1 MAYQSEIRPSQIQSL
16 LDKSQSRKYAKYLA
30 KIYIDRARAFEKKTI
45 TFDFPVTALVGPNGG
60 GKTTL
65 LGAAACVYASVKPSL
80 FFAKSGKFDA
90 SMKNWRFEY
99 EVIDRGMRQTD
110 SVRRTVKFKNLKW
123 SREGLSREVV
133 HIGVSRT
140 VPLTERAEMK
150 RYTGGRFD
158 VPDDQIEKLT
168 DEAVRA
174 IGKILDKDFS
184 KFRNVTVDKK
194 GGVTI
199 IAGQTP
205 KGDAYSEFHFGAGE
219 SSIIRIVQQLENAP
233 ENSLVLIEEIENGLH
248 PLATMRLVEYLIEL
262 ADRRKIQAIF
272 TTHSND
278 ALAPLPDKAIWAAIN
293 GNLYQGKLDIASLR
307 AIGGQ
312 VNSELTVFVEDKF
325 AKAWVEEALRNIPN
339 IALDAIEVHALEG
352 DGTAL
357 RIHLD
362 HNLDPSVKFPS
373 VCVLDGDSLQKDDQK
388 KLTFRLPGDMPES
401 YIFDKVMATLD
412 RTSGELAVAMLRPFD
427 EEAKVRAVIES
438 VGNTNRDPHL
448 LFSQVG
454 KQLNLTPEHRVR
466 DAFLSIWAR
475 YYPAEIAALF
485 EPFRHK
491 LPPERA
497 DDEAAA

>member
-1 MAYQSEIRPSQIQSL
+1 MAYQSEIRPSQIQAL
-16 LDKSQSRKYAKYLA
+16 LDKAQSKKYAKYLA
-30 KIYIDRARAFEKKTI
+30 KIYIEKARAFDKKTI

-99 EVIDRGMRQTD
+99 EVIDRSMRQAD
-110 SVRRTVKFKNLKW
+110 SVRRSVKFKNLKW

-140 VPLTERAEMK
+140 VPLTERNDMK

-158 VPDDQIEKLT
+158 VPDEQIEMLT
-168 DEAVRA
+168 PAAVSA
-174 IGKILDKDFS
+174 VKKILDKDFS
-184 KFRNVTVDKK
+184 KFKNVIVHLKDRT
-194 GGVTI
+194 TI
-199 IAGQTP
+199 IAGQTA
-205 KGDAYSEFHFGAGE
+205 KGEAYSEFHFGAGE
-219 SSIIRIVQQLENAP
+219 SSIIRIVQQLENVP

-262 ADRRKIQAIF
+262 AERRKLQAIF

-278 ALAPLPDKAIWAAIN
+278 ALVPLPDKAIWASIN

-312 VNSELTVFVEDKF
+312 VSSQLTIFVEDKF
-325 AKAWVEEALRNIPN
+325 AKAWVEESLRNTSN

-352 DGTAL
+352 DGTAM

-362 HNLDPSVKFPS
+362 HNMDPSVKFPS
-373 VCVLDGDSLQKDDQK
+373 ICVLDGDSAQKDDPK
-388 KLTFRLPGDMPES
+388 KLVFRLPGDMPES
-401 YIFDKVMATLD
+401 YLFDKVVATLD
-412 RTSGELAVAMLRPFD
+412 RSSGELAVAMLRPFD
-427 EEAKVRAVIES
+427 EENKVRAVVES
-438 VGNTNRDPHL
+438 VGNTNRNPHL

-475 YYPAEIAALF
+475 YYPDEVLAIF
-485 EPFRHK
+485 EPFKDR

-497 DDEAAA
+497 DEGDNA

>member
-1 MAYQSEIRPSQIQSL
+1 MAYQSEIRPSQIQGL
-16 LDKSQSRKYAKYLA
+16 LEKAQSKKYAKYLV
-30 KIYIDRARAFEKKTI
+30 KINIERARAFDRKSI

-99 EVIDRGMRQTD
+99 EVIDRQMRQND

-140 VPLTERAEMK
+140 VPLTERNDMK
-150 RYTGGRFD
+150 RFTGGKFE
-158 VPDDQIEKLT
+158 VPDDQIESLT
-168 DEAVRA
+168 DDAVEA

-184 KFRNVTVDKK
+184 KFKSVTVDKK
-194 GGVTI
+194 GGITI
-199 IAGQTP
+199 IAGQTSN
-205 KGDAYSEFHFGAGE
+205 GDAYSEFHFGAGE
-219 SSIIRIVQQLENAP
+219 SSIIRIVLALENVS
-233 ENSLVLIEEIENGLH
+233 ENSLILIEEIENGLH

-262 ADRRKIQAIF
+262 AERRKLQAIF

-278 ALAPLPDKAIWAAIN
+278 ALTPLPDKAIWAAIN

-312 VNSELTVFVEDKF
+312 VGSKLTIFVEDGF
-325 AKAWVEEALRNIPN
+325 AKSWVEEALRNTSN
-339 IALDAIEVHALEG
+339 IALDAIEVHALKG
-352 DGTAL
+352 DGTAV

-373 VCVLDGDSLQKDDQK
+373 VCLIDGDSKQNDDPK
-388 KLTFRLPGDMPES
+388 KLIFRLPGDMPETHIYDS
-401 YIFDKVMATLD
+401 VVATLD
-412 RTSGELAVAMLRPFD
+412 KSSGELAVAMLRPF
-427 EEAKVRAVIES
+427 EEEGRVRTVIES
-438 VGNTNRDPHL
+438 VGNTNRDAHV
-448 LFSQVG
+448 LFSQIG
-454 KQLNLTPEHRVR
+454 RQLNLTPEQRVK

-475 YYPAEIAALF
+475 YYSGEVADIFAQFLAL
-485 EPFRHK
+485 
-491 LPPERA
+491 LPVERT
-497 DDEAAA
+497 DEEAGA